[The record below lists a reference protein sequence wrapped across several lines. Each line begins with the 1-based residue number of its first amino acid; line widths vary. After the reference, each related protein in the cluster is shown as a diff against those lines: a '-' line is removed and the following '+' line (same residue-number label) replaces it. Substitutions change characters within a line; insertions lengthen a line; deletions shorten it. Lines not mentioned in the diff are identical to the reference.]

1 MLILKITAPFASF
14 TNSRSRE
21 YSASF
26 QYPPVSTIYGLL
38 LSLVGETERTKH
50 IGVKL
55 ATGIIQEVKS
65 SVVLRTFKRS
75 KEKDINAKANSKPDF
90 QEILC
95 GLSYA
100 VCVDSGEDKQSLENR
115 IKVALTQPEKIHR
128 FGGLSLGESRD
139 LIDDI
144 RILEHLP
151 SQQECKWLL
160 KNPNGEALPVWVDYQ
175 GSENTHWETFI
186 LGDFNQQAFCSIQ
199 DYQN

>member
-1 MLILKITAPFASF
+1 MVLISTGSHLLKKMMLRKKYEF
-14 TNSRSRE
+14 
-21 YSASF
+21 
-26 QYPPVSTIYGLL
+26 
-38 LSLVGETERTKH
+38 
-50 IGVKL
+50 
-55 ATGIIQEVKS
+55 
-65 SVVLRTFKRS
+65 
-75 KEKDINAKANSKPDF
+75 F

-100 VCVDSGEDKQSLENR
+100 VCVDSGEEKQSLENR

-199 DYQN
+199 PDDAGTRGRGDTERDVSQAPYPG